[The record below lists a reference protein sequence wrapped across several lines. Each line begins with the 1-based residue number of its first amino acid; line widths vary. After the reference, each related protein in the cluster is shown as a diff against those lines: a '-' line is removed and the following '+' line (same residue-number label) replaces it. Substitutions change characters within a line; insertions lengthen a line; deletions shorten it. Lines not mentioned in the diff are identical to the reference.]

1 MQVKKY
7 STVKEVQDD
16 ILILLKEFDRICK
29 KNNIKYTLDGGTL
42 LGAFRHD
49 GFIPWDDDADVA
61 ILRKEYKKFVKC
73 AKRDLDKNIFV
84 FEEMGNPK
92 TYSYTFAKLKLKN
105 TYFCE
110 PGGENVKE
118 NHGLWLDIFPIDNS
132 LGKSYIIQS
141 KIAWFLHDV
150 RWKKNGRIFTAKK
163 HNKLTTL
170 LAKLLPYWLITFI
183 INFTIRFYNIF
194 PTKNVCKLSHYGKNK
209 EPHSRKFYTEL
220 TTHKFCD
227 TKLSVMKNAEEWLN
241 LRYNGNWRKLPPK
254 SQQKPGHSLKI
265 S

>member
-84 FEEMGNPK
+84 
-92 TYSYTFAKLKLKN
+92 
-105 TYFCE
+105 
-110 PGGENVKE
+110 
-118 NHGLWLDIFPIDNS
+118 
-132 LGKSYIIQS
+132 
-141 KIAWFLHDV
+141 
-150 RWKKNGRIFTAKK
+150 
-163 HNKLTTL
+163 
-170 LAKLLPYWLITFI
+170 
-183 INFTIRFYNIF
+183 
-194 PTKNVCKLSHYGKNK
+194 
-209 EPHSRKFYTEL
+209 
-220 TTHKFCD
+220 
-227 TKLSVMKNAEEWLN
+227 
-241 LRYNGNWRKLPPK
+241 
-254 SQQKPGHSLKI
+254 
-265 S
+265 

>member
-84 FEEMGNPK
+84 
-92 TYSYTFAKLKLKN
+92 
-105 TYFCE
+105 
-110 PGGENVKE
+110 
-118 NHGLWLDIFPIDNS
+118 
-132 LGKSYIIQS
+132 
-141 KIAWFLHDV
+141 
-150 RWKKNGRIFTAKK
+150 R
-163 HNKLTTL
+163 
-170 LAKLLPYWLITFI
+170 
-183 INFTIRFYNIF
+183 
-194 PTKNVCKLSHYGKNK
+194 
-209 EPHSRKFYTEL
+209 
-220 TTHKFCD
+220 
-227 TKLSVMKNAEEWLN
+227 
-241 LRYNGNWRKLPPK
+241 
-254 SQQKPGHSLKI
+254 
-265 S
+265 